1 LIKLRFRRFL
11 VVGVIATTLD
21 VTLFVL
27 LHKIGWSLI
36 LANVLALN
44 AAALIA
50 WPLHRL
56 FTLADDPFTRWIG
69 SPGVFGFMVVAAGL
83 VDIGVVCLFN
93 PNRELKAELLAK
105 IVAVVAAA
113 LVRAVSYRIVIFRT
127 IRREQDQPTKRPPSE
142 GQYRLSVIIPA
153 YREADRIKETIE
165 RIRKELGSKIDDDL
179 EIVVVDDG
187 SKDGTETEARSA
199 DQLIVLPQNEG
210 KGSALRN
217 GVAKAKGRVVAFTDA
232 DLAYTPAQILGL
244 LVQIENGYDWV
255 VGNRHH
261 ADTRTVTEAGF
272 IRGVGGRLV
281 NFATH
286 LLLLGQYRDT
296 QCGLKAFRSDVA
308 EALFTASTINGFAFD
323 VELFHL
329 AERWR
334 LSLSEI
340 PVEVEYSER
349 TTVRAIQDGFLL
361 LRDLIHVRR
370 LASRGTYTIDPDI
383 PKASKV

>member
-1 LIKLRFRRFL
+1 MKFRIQRFL
-11 VVGVIATTLD
+11 VVGIIATALD
-21 VTLFVL
+21 VSFFVF
-27 LHKIGWSLI
+27 LHQIGWSLV

-44 AAALIA
+44 AAALLA

-69 SPGVFGFMVVAAGL
+69 SPGVFGFMVVTAGL
-83 VDIGVVCLFN
+83 VDTGVVYIFN
-93 PNRELKAELLAK
+93 PDREVRAELLAK
-105 IVAVVAAA
+105 LIAVVAAA
-113 LVRAVSYRIVIFRT
+113 LVRAISYRIIIFRT
-127 IRREQDQPTKRPPSE
+127 IRREQDQPTNRPVAE
-142 GQYRLSVIIPA
+142 GDYRLTVIIPA
-153 YREADRIKETIE
+153 YREVDRIKNTIE
-165 RIRKELGSKIDDDL
+165 RIRSELGPKIDNDL
-179 EIVVVDDG
+179 EVIVVDDG
-187 SKDGTETEARSA
+187 SKDGTEEVAGLA
-199 DQLIVLPQNEG
+199 DQLIVLPRNQG

-217 GVAKAKGRVVAFTDA
+217 GVDKSNGRVVAFTDA
-232 DLAYTPAQILGL
+232 DLAYSPSQIFDL
-244 LVQIENGYDWV
+244 LVQVENGYDWV

-261 ADTRTVTEAGF
+261 VDTRTIVRAGF
-272 IRGVGGRLV
+272 IRGMGGRLV

-308 EALFTASTINGFAFD
+308 KSLFSSSTINGFAFD

-340 PVEVEYSER
+340 SVEVEHSER
-349 TTVRAIQDGFLL
+349 TTVRVVQDGFRL

-370 LASRGTYTIDPDI
+370 LASQGSYPVDPQL

>member
-1 LIKLRFRRFL
+1 MKFRIQRFL
-11 VVGVIATTLD
+11 VVGIIATTLD
-21 VTLFVL
+21 VSLFVF
-27 LHKIGWSLI
+27 LHQIGWSLV

-44 AAALIA
+44 AAALLA

-69 SPGVFGFMVVAAGL
+69 SPGVFGFMVVTAGL
-83 VDIGVVCLFN
+83 VDTGVVYIFN
-93 PNRELKAELLAK
+93 PDREVRAELLAK
-105 IVAVVAAA
+105 LIAVVAAA
-113 LVRAVSYRIVIFRT
+113 LVRAISYRIIIFRT
-127 IRREQDQPTKRPPSE
+127 IRREQDQPTNRPVAE
-142 GQYRLSVIIPA
+142 GDYRLTVIIPA
-153 YREADRIKETIE
+153 YREVDRIKNTIE
-165 RIRKELGSKIDDDL
+165 RIRSELGPKIDNDL
-179 EIVVVDDG
+179 EVIVVDDG
-187 SKDGTETEARSA
+187 SKDGTEEAAGLA
-199 DQLIVLPQNEG
+199 DQLIVLPRNQG

-217 GVAKAKGRVVAFTDA
+217 GVDKSNGRVVAFTDA
-232 DLAYTPAQILGL
+232 DLAYSPSQIFDL
-244 LVQIENGYDWV
+244 LVQVENGYDWV

-261 ADTRTVTEAGF
+261 VDTRTIVRAGF
-272 IRGVGGRLV
+272 IRGMGGRLV

-308 EALFTASTINGFAFD
+308 KSLFSSSTINGFAFD

-340 PVEVEYSER
+340 SVEVEHSER
-349 TTVRAIQDGFLL
+349 TTVRVVQDGFRL

-370 LASRGTYTIDPDI
+370 LASQGSYPVDPQL

>member
-1 LIKLRFRRFL
+1 MKFRFRRFL
-11 VVGVIATTLD
+11 VVGIIATTLD

-44 AAALIA
+44 AAALVA

-69 SPGVFGFMVVAAGL
+69 SPGVFGFMVVTAGL
-83 VDIGVVCLFN
+83 VDIGVIHLFS

-105 IVAVVAAA
+105 LIAVVAAA

-142 GQYRLSVIIPA
+142 GQYRLSVVIPA
-153 YREADRIKETIE
+153 YRESDRIRKTVE
-165 RIRKELGSKIDDDL
+165 RIRKELGSKIDNDL

-187 SKDGTETEARSA
+187 SKDGTEAEARSA
-199 DQLIVLPQNEG
+199 DQLIVLPENEG
-210 KGSALRN
+210 KGSALRK

-232 DLAYTPAQILGL
+232 DLAYSPAQIFDL
-244 LVQIENGYDWV
+244 LVQVENGYDWV

-261 ADTRTVTEAGF
+261 VDTRTIAKAGF

-308 EALFTASTINGFAFD
+308 KSLFTASTINGFAFD

-340 PVEVEYSER
+340 PVEVEHSER
-349 TTVRAIQDGFLL
+349 TTVRVVQDALLL

-370 LASRGTYTIDPDI
+370 LASRGSYTMDPDL
-383 PKASKV
+383 PKTSKV

>member
-1 LIKLRFRRFL
+1 MKFRIQRFL
-11 VVGVIATTLD
+11 VVGIIATALD
-21 VTLFVL
+21 VSFFVF
-27 LHKIGWSLI
+27 LHQIGWSLV

-44 AAALIA
+44 AAALLA

-69 SPGVFGFMVVAAGL
+69 SPGVFGFMVVTAGL
-83 VDIGVVCLFN
+83 VDTGVVYIFN
-93 PNRELKAELLAK
+93 PDREVRAELLAK
-105 IVAVVAAA
+105 LIAVVAAA
-113 LVRAVSYRIVIFRT
+113 LVRAISYRIIIFRT
-127 IRREQDQPTKRPPSE
+127 IRQEQDQPTNRPVAE
-142 GQYRLSVIIPA
+142 GDYRLTVVIPA
-153 YREADRIKETIE
+153 YREVDRIKNTIE
-165 RIRKELGSKIDDDL
+165 RIRSELGPKIDNDL
-179 EIVVVDDG
+179 EVIVVDDG
-187 SKDGTETEARSA
+187 SKDGTEEAAGLA
-199 DQLIVLPQNEG
+199 DQLIVLPRNQG

-217 GVAKAKGRVVAFTDA
+217 GVDKSNGRVVAFTDA
-232 DLAYTPAQILGL
+232 DLAYSPSQIFDL
-244 LVQIENGYDWV
+244 LVQVENGYDWV

-261 ADTRTVTEAGF
+261 VDTRTIVRAGF
-272 IRGVGGRLV
+272 IRGMGGRLV

-308 EALFTASTINGFAFD
+308 KSLFSSSTINGFAFD

-340 PVEVEYSER
+340 SVEVEHSER
-349 TTVRAIQDGFLL
+349 TTVRVVQDGFRL

-370 LASRGTYTIDPDI
+370 LASQGSYPVDPQL

>member
-1 LIKLRFRRFL
+1 MKFRIQRFL
-11 VVGVIATTLD
+11 VVGIIATALD
-21 VTLFVL
+21 VSLFVF
-27 LHKIGWSLI
+27 LHKIGWSLV

-44 AAALIA
+44 AAALLA

-69 SPGVFGFMVVAAGL
+69 SPGVFGFMVVTAGL
-83 VDIGVVCLFN
+83 VDTGVVCIFN
-93 PNRELKAELLAK
+93 PDREVRAELLAK
-105 IVAVVAAA
+105 LIAVVVAA
-113 LVRAVSYRIVIFRT
+113 LVRAISYRVIIFRT
-127 IRREQDQPTKRPPSE
+127 IRREQDRPTNRPAAE
-142 GQYRLSVIIPA
+142 GDYRLTVIIPA
-153 YREADRIKETIE
+153 YQEVDRIENTIE
-165 RIRKELGSKIDDDL
+165 RVRSELGPKIDNDL
-179 EIVVVDDG
+179 EVIVVDDG
-187 SKDGTETEARSA
+187 SKDGTEEAAGLA
-199 DQLIVLPQNEG
+199 DQLVVLPRNQG

-217 GVAKAKGRVVAFTDA
+217 GVGKSNGRIVAFTDA
-232 DLAYTPAQILGL
+232 DLAYSPSQIFDL
-244 LVQIENGYDWV
+244 LVQVENGYDWV

-261 ADTRTVTEAGF
+261 VGTRTIVKAGF
-272 IRGVGGRLV
+272 IRGIGGRLV

-308 EALFTASTINGFAFD
+308 KSLFSSSTINGFAFD

-340 PVEVEYSER
+340 PVEVEHSER
-349 TTVRAIQDGFLL
+349 TTVRVVQDGFRL

-370 LASRGTYTIDPDI
+370 LASQGSYPVDPQL

>member
-1 LIKLRFRRFL
+1 MKFRIQRFL
-11 VVGVIATTLD
+11 VVGIIATALD
-21 VTLFVL
+21 VSLFVF
-27 LHKIGWSLI
+27 LHQIGWSLV

-44 AAALIA
+44 AAALLA

-69 SPGVFGFMVVAAGL
+69 SPGVFGFMVVTAGL
-83 VDIGVVCLFN
+83 VDTGVVYIFS
-93 PNRELKAELLAK
+93 PDREVQAELLAK
-105 IVAVVAAA
+105 LIAVVAAA
-113 LVRAVSYRIVIFRT
+113 LVRAISYRIIIFRT
-127 IRREQDQPTKRPPSE
+127 IRREQDQPTNRPVAE
-142 GQYRLSVIIPA
+142 GDYRLTVIIPA
-153 YREADRIKETIE
+153 YREVDRIKNTIE
-165 RIRKELGSKIDDDL
+165 IIRSELGPKIDNDL
-179 EIVVVDDG
+179 EVIVVDDG
-187 SKDGTETEARSA
+187 SKDGTEEAAGLA
-199 DQLIVLPQNEG
+199 DQLIVLPRNQG

-217 GVAKAKGRVVAFTDA
+217 GVDKSNGRVVAFTDA
-232 DLAYTPAQILGL
+232 DLAYSPSQIFDL
-244 LVQIENGYDWV
+244 LVQVENGYDWV

-261 ADTRTVTEAGF
+261 TDTRTIVKAGF
-272 IRGVGGRLV
+272 IRGMGGRLV

-308 EALFTASTINGFAFD
+308 KSLFSSSAINGFAFD

-340 PVEVEYSER
+340 SVEVEHSER
-349 TTVRAIQDGFLL
+349 TTVRVVQDGFRL

-370 LASRGTYTIDPDI
+370 LASQGSYPVDPQL

>member
-1 LIKLRFRRFL
+1 MKFRIQRFF
-11 VVGVIATTLD
+11 VVGIIATALD
-21 VTLFVL
+21 VSFFVF
-27 LHKIGWSLI
+27 LHQIGWSLV

-44 AAALIA
+44 AAALLA

-69 SPGVFGFMVVAAGL
+69 SPGVFGFMVVTAGL
-83 VDIGVVCLFN
+83 VDTGVVYIFS
-93 PNRELKAELLAK
+93 PDREVQAELLAK
-105 IVAVVAAA
+105 LIAVVAAA
-113 LVRAVSYRIVIFRT
+113 LVRAISYRIIIFRT
-127 IRREQDQPTKRPPSE
+127 IRREQDQPTNRPVAE
-142 GQYRLSVIIPA
+142 GDYRLTVVIPA
-153 YREADRIKETIE
+153 YREVDRIKNTIE
-165 RIRKELGSKIDDDL
+165 RIRSELGPKIDNDL
-179 EIVVVDDG
+179 EVIVVDDG
-187 SKDGTETEARSA
+187 SKDGTEEAAGLA
-199 DQLIVLPQNEG
+199 DQLIVLPRNQG

-217 GVAKAKGRVVAFTDA
+217 GVDKSNGRVVAFTDA
-232 DLAYTPAQILGL
+232 DLAYSPSQIFDL
-244 LVQIENGYDWV
+244 LVQVENGYDWV

-261 ADTRTVTEAGF
+261 VDTRTIVRAGF
-272 IRGVGGRLV
+272 IRGMGGRLV

-308 EALFTASTINGFAFD
+308 KSLFSSSTINGFAFD

-340 PVEVEYSER
+340 SVEVEHSER
-349 TTVRAIQDGFLL
+349 TTVRVVQDGFRL

-370 LASRGTYTIDPDI
+370 LASQGSYPVDPQL

>member
-1 LIKLRFRRFL
+1 MKFRIQRFL
-11 VVGVIATTLD
+11 VVGIIATALD
-21 VTLFVL
+21 VSLFVF
-27 LHKIGWSLI
+27 LHQIGWSLV

-44 AAALIA
+44 AAALLA

-69 SPGVFGFMVVAAGL
+69 SPGVFGFMVVTAGL
-83 VDIGVVCLFN
+83 VDTGVVYIFS
-93 PNRELKAELLAK
+93 PDREVRAELLAK
-105 IVAVVAAA
+105 LIAVVAAA
-113 LVRAVSYRIVIFRT
+113 LVRAISYRIIIFRT
-127 IRREQDQPTKRPPSE
+127 IRREQDQPTNRPVAE
-142 GQYRLSVIIPA
+142 GDYRLTVVIPA
-153 YREADRIKETIE
+153 YREVDRIKNTIE
-165 RIRKELGSKIDDDL
+165 RIRSELGPKIDNDL
-179 EIVVVDDG
+179 EVIVVDDG
-187 SKDGTETEARSA
+187 SKDGTEEAAGLA
-199 DQLIVLPQNEG
+199 DQLIVLPRNQG

-217 GVAKAKGRVVAFTDA
+217 GVDKSNGRVVAFTDA
-232 DLAYTPAQILGL
+232 DLAYSPSQIFDL
-244 LVQIENGYDWV
+244 LVQVENGYDWV

-261 ADTRTVTEAGF
+261 VDTRTIVRAGF
-272 IRGVGGRLV
+272 IRGMGGRLV

-308 EALFTASTINGFAFD
+308 KSLFSSSTINGFAFD

-340 PVEVEYSER
+340 SVEVEHSER
-349 TTVRAIQDGFLL
+349 TTVRVVQDGFRL

-370 LASRGTYTIDPDI
+370 LASQGSYPVDPQL

>member
-1 LIKLRFRRFL
+1 MKFRIQRFL
-11 VVGVIATTLD
+11 VVGIIATALD
-21 VTLFVL
+21 VSLFVF
-27 LHKIGWSLI
+27 LHQIGWSLV

-44 AAALIA
+44 AAALLA

-69 SPGVFGFMVVAAGL
+69 SPGVFGFMVVTAGL
-83 VDIGVVCLFN
+83 VDTGVVYIFS
-93 PNRELKAELLAK
+93 PDREVQAELLAK
-105 IVAVVAAA
+105 LIAVVAAA
-113 LVRAVSYRIVIFRT
+113 MVRAISYRIIIFRT
-127 IRREQDQPTKRPPSE
+127 IRREQDQPTNRPVAE
-142 GQYRLSVIIPA
+142 GDYRLTVIIPA
-153 YREADRIKETIE
+153 YREVDRIKNTIE
-165 RIRKELGSKIDDDL
+165 RIRSELGPKIDNDL
-179 EIVVVDDG
+179 EVIVVDDG
-187 SKDGTETEARSA
+187 SKDGTEEAAGLA
-199 DQLIVLPQNEG
+199 DQLIVLPRNQG

-217 GVAKAKGRVVAFTDA
+217 GVDKSNGRVVAFTDA
-232 DLAYTPAQILGL
+232 DLAYSPSQIFDL
-244 LVQIENGYDWV
+244 LVQVENGYDWV

-261 ADTRTVTEAGF
+261 TDTRTIVKAGF
-272 IRGVGGRLV
+272 IRGMGGRLV

-308 EALFTASTINGFAFD
+308 KSLFSSSTINGFAFD

-340 PVEVEYSER
+340 SVEVEHSER
-349 TTVRAIQDGFLL
+349 TTVRVVQDGFRL

-370 LASRGTYTIDPDI
+370 LASQGSYPVDPQL

>member
-1 LIKLRFRRFL
+1 MKFRIQRFL
-11 VVGVIATTLD
+11 VVGIIATALD
-21 VTLFVL
+21 VSLFVF
-27 LHKIGWSLI
+27 LHQIGWPLV

-44 AAALIA
+44 AAALLA

-69 SPGVFGFMVVAAGL
+69 SPGVFGFMVVTAGL
-83 VDIGVVCLFN
+83 VDTGVVYIFN
-93 PNRELKAELLAK
+93 PDREVRAELLAK
-105 IVAVVAAA
+105 LIAVVAAA
-113 LVRAVSYRIVIFRT
+113 LVRAISYRIIIFRT
-127 IRREQDQPTKRPPSE
+127 IRREQDQPTNRPVAE
-142 GQYRLSVIIPA
+142 GDYRLTVVIPA
-153 YREADRIKETIE
+153 YREVDRIKNTIE
-165 RIRKELGSKIDDDL
+165 RIRSELGPKIDNDL
-179 EIVVVDDG
+179 EVIVVDDG
-187 SKDGTETEARSA
+187 SKDGTEEAAGLA
-199 DQLIVLPQNEG
+199 DQLIVLPRNQG

-217 GVAKAKGRVVAFTDA
+217 GVDKSNGRAVAFTDA
-232 DLAYTPAQILGL
+232 DLAYSPSQIFDL
-244 LVQIENGYDWV
+244 LVQVENGYDWV

-261 ADTRTVTEAGF
+261 ADTRTIVKAGF
-272 IRGVGGRLV
+272 IRGMGGRLV

-308 EALFTASTINGFAFD
+308 KSLFSSSTINGFAFD

-340 PVEVEYSER
+340 SVEVEHSER
-349 TTVRAIQDGFLL
+349 TTVRVVQDGFRL

-370 LASRGTYTIDPDI
+370 LASQGSYPVDPQL

>member
-1 LIKLRFRRFL
+1 MKFRIQRFL
-11 VVGVIATTLD
+11 VVGIIATTLD
-21 VTLFVL
+21 VSLFVF
-27 LHKIGWSLI
+27 LHQIGWSLV

-44 AAALIA
+44 AAALLA

-69 SPGVFGFMVVAAGL
+69 SPGVFGFMVVTAGL
-83 VDIGVVCLFN
+83 VDTGVVYIFN
-93 PNRELKAELLAK
+93 PDREVRAELLAK
-105 IVAVVAAA
+105 LIAVVAAA
-113 LVRAVSYRIVIFRT
+113 LVRAISYRIIIFRT
-127 IRREQDQPTKRPPSE
+127 IRREQDQPTNRPVAE
-142 GQYRLSVIIPA
+142 GDYRLTVVIPA
-153 YREADRIKETIE
+153 YREVDRIKNTIE
-165 RIRKELGSKIDDDL
+165 RIRSELGPKIDNDL
-179 EIVVVDDG
+179 EVIVVDDG
-187 SKDGTETEARSA
+187 SKDGTEEVAGLA
-199 DQLIVLPQNEG
+199 DQLIVLPRNQG

-217 GVAKAKGRVVAFTDA
+217 GVDKSNGRAVAFTDA
-232 DLAYTPAQILGL
+232 DLAYSPSQIFDL
-244 LVQIENGYDWV
+244 LVQVENGYDWV

-261 ADTRTVTEAGF
+261 VDTRTIVRAGF
-272 IRGVGGRLV
+272 IRGMGGRLV

-308 EALFTASTINGFAFD
+308 KSLFSSSTINGFAFD

-340 PVEVEYSER
+340 SVEVEHSER
-349 TTVRAIQDGFLL
+349 TTVRVVQDGFRL

-370 LASRGTYTIDPDI
+370 LASQGSYPVDPQL

>member
-1 LIKLRFRRFL
+1 MKFRIQRFL
-11 VVGVIATTLD
+11 VVGIIATALD
-21 VTLFVL
+21 VSFFVF
-27 LHKIGWSLI
+27 LHQIGWSLV

-44 AAALIA
+44 AAALLA

-69 SPGVFGFMVVAAGL
+69 SPGVFGFMVVTAGL
-83 VDIGVVCLFN
+83 VDTGVVYIFN
-93 PNRELKAELLAK
+93 PDREVRAELLAK
-105 IVAVVAAA
+105 LIAVVAAA
-113 LVRAVSYRIVIFRT
+113 LVRAISYRIIIFRT
-127 IRREQDQPTKRPPSE
+127 IRREQDQPTNRPVAE
-142 GQYRLSVIIPA
+142 GDYRLTVVIPA
-153 YREADRIKETIE
+153 YREVDRIKNTIE
-165 RIRKELGSKIDDDL
+165 RIRSELGPKIDNDL
-179 EIVVVDDG
+179 EVIVVDDG
-187 SKDGTETEARSA
+187 SKDGTEEAAGLA
-199 DQLIVLPQNEG
+199 DQLIVLPRNQG

-217 GVAKAKGRVVAFTDA
+217 GVDKSNGRVVAFTDA
-232 DLAYTPAQILGL
+232 DLAYSPSQIFDL
-244 LVQIENGYDWV
+244 LVQVENGYDWV

-261 ADTRTVTEAGF
+261 VDTRTIVRAGF
-272 IRGVGGRLV
+272 IRGMGGRLV

-308 EALFTASTINGFAFD
+308 KSLFSSSTINGFAFD

-340 PVEVEYSER
+340 SVEVEHSER
-349 TTVRAIQDGFLL
+349 TTVRVVQDGFRL

-370 LASRGTYTIDPDI
+370 LASQGSYPVDPQL

>member
-1 LIKLRFRRFL
+1 MKFRIQRFL
-11 VVGVIATTLD
+11 VVGIIATALD
-21 VTLFVL
+21 VSFFVF
-27 LHKIGWSLI
+27 LHQIGWSLV

-44 AAALIA
+44 AAALLA

-69 SPGVFGFMVVAAGL
+69 SPGVFGFMVVTAGL
-83 VDIGVVCLFN
+83 VDTGVVYIFN
-93 PNRELKAELLAK
+93 PDREVRAELLAK
-105 IVAVVAAA
+105 LIAVVAAA
-113 LVRAVSYRIVIFRT
+113 LVRAISYRIIIFRT
-127 IRREQDQPTKRPPSE
+127 IRREQDQPTNRPVAE
-142 GQYRLSVIIPA
+142 GDYRLTVIIPA
-153 YREADRIKETIE
+153 YREVDRIKNTIE
-165 RIRKELGSKIDDDL
+165 RIRSELGSKVDNDL
-179 EIVVVDDG
+179 EVIVVDDG
-187 SKDGTETEARSA
+187 SKDGTAEAAGLA
-199 DQLIVLPQNEG
+199 DQLIVLPGNQG
-210 KGSALRN
+210 KGSALRK
-217 GVAKAKGRVVAFTDA
+217 GVDKSNGRVVAFTDA
-232 DLAYTPAQILGL
+232 DLAYSPSQIFNL
-244 LVQIENGYDWV
+244 LVEVENGYDWV

-261 ADTRTVTEAGF
+261 ADTRTIVKAGV
-272 IRGVGGRLV
+272 IRGMGGRLV

-308 EALFTASTINGFAFD
+308 KSLFSSSTINGFAFD

-340 PVEVEYSER
+340 SVEVEHSER
-349 TTVRAIQDGFLL
+349 TTVRVFQDGFRL

-370 LASRGTYTIDPDI
+370 LASQGIYPVDPQL

>member
-1 LIKLRFRRFL
+1 MKFRIQRFL
-11 VVGVIATTLD
+11 VVGIIATALD
-21 VTLFVL
+21 VSFFVF
-27 LHKIGWSLI
+27 LHQIGWSLV

-44 AAALIA
+44 AAALLA

-69 SPGVFGFMVVAAGL
+69 SPGVFGFMVVTAGL
-83 VDIGVVCLFN
+83 VDTGVVCIFN
-93 PNRELKAELLAK
+93 PDREVRAELLAK
-105 IVAVVAAA
+105 LIAVVAAA
-113 LVRAVSYRIVIFRT
+113 LVRAISYRIIIFRT
-127 IRREQDQPTKRPPSE
+127 IRREQDQPTNRPVAE
-142 GQYRLSVIIPA
+142 GDYRLTVVIPA
-153 YREADRIKETIE
+153 YREVDRIKNTIE
-165 RIRKELGSKIDDDL
+165 RIRSELGPKIDNDL
-179 EIVVVDDG
+179 EVIVVDDG
-187 SKDGTETEARSA
+187 SKDGTEEAAGLA
-199 DQLIVLPQNEG
+199 DQLIVLPRNQG

-217 GVAKAKGRVVAFTDA
+217 GVDKSNGRVVAFTDA
-232 DLAYTPAQILGL
+232 DLAYSPSQIFDL
-244 LVQIENGYDWV
+244 LVQVENGYDWV

-261 ADTRTVTEAGF
+261 VDTRTIVRAGF
-272 IRGVGGRLV
+272 IRGMGGRLV

-308 EALFTASTINGFAFD
+308 KSLFSSSTINGFAFD

-340 PVEVEYSER
+340 SVEVEHSER
-349 TTVRAIQDGFLL
+349 TTVRVVQDGFRL

-370 LASRGTYTIDPDI
+370 LASQGSYPVDPQL

>member
-1 LIKLRFRRFL
+1 MKFRIQRFL
-11 VVGVIATTLD
+11 VVGIIATALD
-21 VTLFVL
+21 VSFFVF
-27 LHKIGWSLI
+27 LHQIGWSLV

-44 AAALIA
+44 AAALLA

-69 SPGVFGFMVVAAGL
+69 SPGVFGFMVVTAGL
-83 VDIGVVCLFN
+83 VDTGVVYIFN
-93 PNRELKAELLAK
+93 PDREVRAELLAK
-105 IVAVVAAA
+105 LIAVVAAA
-113 LVRAVSYRIVIFRT
+113 LVRAISYRIIIFRT
-127 IRREQDQPTKRPPSE
+127 IRREQDQPTNRPVAE
-142 GQYRLSVIIPA
+142 GDYRLTVIIPA
-153 YREADRIKETIE
+153 YREVDRIKNTIE
-165 RIRKELGSKIDDDL
+165 RIRSELGPKIDNDL
-179 EIVVVDDG
+179 EVIVVDDG
-187 SKDGTETEARSA
+187 SKDGTEEAAGLA
-199 DQLIVLPQNEG
+199 DQLIVLPRNQG

-217 GVAKAKGRVVAFTDA
+217 GVDKSNGRVVAFTDA
-232 DLAYTPAQILGL
+232 DLAYSPSQIFDL
-244 LVQIENGYDWV
+244 LVQVENGYDWV

-261 ADTRTVTEAGF
+261 VDTRTIVRAGF
-272 IRGVGGRLV
+272 IRGMGGRLV

-308 EALFTASTINGFAFD
+308 KSLFSSSTINGFAFD

-340 PVEVEYSER
+340 SVEVEHSER
-349 TTVRAIQDGFLL
+349 TTVRVVQDGFRL

-370 LASRGTYTIDPDI
+370 LASQGSYPVDPQL

>member
-1 LIKLRFRRFL
+1 MKFRIQRFL
-11 VVGVIATTLD
+11 VVGIIATALD
-21 VTLFVL
+21 VSFFVF
-27 LHKIGWSLI
+27 LHQIGWSLV

-44 AAALIA
+44 AAALLA

-69 SPGVFGFMVVAAGL
+69 SPGVFGFMVVTAGL
-83 VDIGVVCLFN
+83 VDTGVVYIFN
-93 PNRELKAELLAK
+93 PGREVRAELLAK
-105 IVAVVAAA
+105 LIAVVAAA
-113 LVRAVSYRIVIFRT
+113 LVRAISYRIIIFRT
-127 IRREQDQPTKRPPSE
+127 IRREQDQPTNRPVAE
-142 GQYRLSVIIPA
+142 GDYRLTVVIPA
-153 YREADRIKETIE
+153 YREVDRIKNTIE
-165 RIRKELGSKIDDDL
+165 RIRSELGSKIDNDL
-179 EIVVVDDG
+179 EVIVVDDG
-187 SKDGTETEARSA
+187 SKDGTAEAAGLA
-199 DQLIVLPQNEG
+199 DQLIVLPGNQG
-210 KGSALRN
+210 KGSALRK
-217 GVAKAKGRVVAFTDA
+217 GVDKSNGRVVAFTDA
-232 DLAYTPAQILGL
+232 DLAYSPSQIFNL
-244 LVQIENGYDWV
+244 LVEVENGYDWV

-261 ADTRTVTEAGF
+261 ADTRTIVKAGV
-272 IRGVGGRLV
+272 IRGMGGRLV

-308 EALFTASTINGFAFD
+308 KSLFSSSTINGFAFD

-340 PVEVEYSER
+340 SVEVEHSER
-349 TTVRAIQDGFLL
+349 TTVRVVQDGFRL

-370 LASRGTYTIDPDI
+370 LASQGIYPVDPQL

>member
-1 LIKLRFRRFL
+1 MKFRIQRFL
-11 VVGVIATTLD
+11 VVGIIATALD
-21 VTLFVL
+21 VSLFVF
-27 LHKIGWSLI
+27 LHQIGWSLV

-44 AAALIA
+44 AAALLA

-83 VDIGVVCLFN
+83 VDTGVVCVFN
-93 PNRELKAELLAK
+93 PDREVQAELLAK
-105 IVAVVAAA
+105 LIAVVAAA
-113 LVRAVSYRIVIFRT
+113 LVRAISYRIIIFRT
-127 IRREQDQPTKRPPSE
+127 IRREQDQPTNRPVAE
-142 GQYRLSVIIPA
+142 GDYRLTVIIPA
-153 YREADRIKETIE
+153 YREVDRIKNTIE
-165 RIRKELGSKIDDDL
+165 RIRSELGPKIDNDL
-179 EIVVVDDG
+179 EVIVVDDG
-187 SKDGTETEARSA
+187 SKDGTEEAAGLA
-199 DQLIVLPQNEG
+199 DQLIVLPRNQG

-217 GVAKAKGRVVAFTDA
+217 GVDKSNGRAVAFTDA
-232 DLAYTPAQILGL
+232 DLAYSPSQIFDL
-244 LVQIENGYDWV
+244 LVQVENGYDWV

-261 ADTRTVTEAGF
+261 ADTRTIVRAGF
-272 IRGVGGRLV
+272 IRGMGGRLV
-281 NFATH
+281 NLATH

-308 EALFTASTINGFAFD
+308 KSLFSSSTINGFAFD

-340 PVEVEYSER
+340 SVEVEHSER
-349 TTVRAIQDGFLL
+349 TTVRVVQDGFRL

-370 LASRGTYTIDPDI
+370 LASQGFYPVDPQL

>member
-1 LIKLRFRRFL
+1 MKFRIQRFL
-11 VVGVIATTLD
+11 VVGIIATALD
-21 VTLFVL
+21 VSFFVF
-27 LHKIGWSLI
+27 LHQIGWSLV

-44 AAALIA
+44 AAALLA

-69 SPGVFGFMVVAAGL
+69 SPGVFGFMVVTAGL
-83 VDIGVVCLFN
+83 VDTGVVYIFN
-93 PNRELKAELLAK
+93 PDREVRAELLAK
-105 IVAVVAAA
+105 LIAVVAAA
-113 LVRAVSYRIVIFRT
+113 LVRAISYRIIIFRT
-127 IRREQDQPTKRPPSE
+127 IRREQDQPTNRPVAE
-142 GQYRLSVIIPA
+142 GDYRLTVVIPA
-153 YREADRIKETIE
+153 YREVDRIKNTIE
-165 RIRKELGSKIDDDL
+165 RIRSELGPKIDNDL
-179 EIVVVDDG
+179 EVIVVDDG
-187 SKDGTETEARSA
+187 SKDGTEEVAGLA
-199 DQLIVLPQNEG
+199 DQLIVLPRNQG

-217 GVAKAKGRVVAFTDA
+217 GVDKSNGRAVAFTDA
-232 DLAYTPAQILGL
+232 DLAYSPSQIFDL
-244 LVQIENGYDWV
+244 LVQVENGYDWV

-261 ADTRTVTEAGF
+261 VDTRTIVRAGF
-272 IRGVGGRLV
+272 IRGMGGRLV

-308 EALFTASTINGFAFD
+308 KSLFSSSTINGFAFD

-340 PVEVEYSER
+340 SVEVEHSER
-349 TTVRAIQDGFLL
+349 TTVRVVQDGFRL

-370 LASRGTYTIDPDI
+370 LASQGSYPVDPQL

>member
-1 LIKLRFRRFL
+1 MKFRIQRFL
-11 VVGVIATTLD
+11 VVGIIATALD
-21 VTLFVL
+21 VSFFVF
-27 LHKIGWSLI
+27 LHQIGWSLV

-44 AAALIA
+44 AAALLA

-69 SPGVFGFMVVAAGL
+69 SPGVFGFMVVTAGL
-83 VDIGVVCLFN
+83 VDTGVVYIFN
-93 PNRELKAELLAK
+93 PGREAQAELLAK
-105 IVAVVAAA
+105 LIAVVAAA
-113 LVRAVSYRIVIFRT
+113 LVRAISYRIIIFRT
-127 IRREQDQPTKRPPSE
+127 IRREQDQPTNRPVAE
-142 GQYRLSVIIPA
+142 GDYRLTVVIPA
-153 YREADRIKETIE
+153 YREVDRIKNTIE
-165 RIRKELGSKIDDDL
+165 RIRSELGPKIDNDL
-179 EIVVVDDG
+179 EVIVVDDG
-187 SKDGTETEARSA
+187 SKDGTEEAAGLA
-199 DQLIVLPQNEG
+199 DQLIVLPRNQG

-217 GVAKAKGRVVAFTDA
+217 GVDKSNGRVVAFTDA
-232 DLAYTPAQILGL
+232 DLAYSPSQIFDL
-244 LVQIENGYDWV
+244 LVQVENGYDWV

-261 ADTRTVTEAGF
+261 VDTRTIVRAGF
-272 IRGVGGRLV
+272 IRGMGGRLV

-308 EALFTASTINGFAFD
+308 KSLFSSSTINGFAFD

-340 PVEVEYSER
+340 SVEVEHSER
-349 TTVRAIQDGFLL
+349 TTVRVVQDGFRL

-370 LASRGTYTIDPDI
+370 LASQGSYPVDPQL

>member
-1 LIKLRFRRFL
+1 MKFRIQRFL
-11 VVGVIATTLD
+11 VVGIIATALD
-21 VTLFVL
+21 VSFFVF
-27 LHKIGWSLI
+27 LHQIGWSLV

-44 AAALIA
+44 AAALLA

-69 SPGVFGFMVVAAGL
+69 SPGVFGFMVVTAGL
-83 VDIGVVCLFN
+83 VDTGVVYIFN
-93 PNRELKAELLAK
+93 PDREAQAELLAK
-105 IVAVVAAA
+105 LIAVVAAA
-113 LVRAVSYRIVIFRT
+113 LVRAISYRIIIFRT
-127 IRREQDQPTKRPPSE
+127 IRREQDQPTNRPVAE
-142 GQYRLSVIIPA
+142 GDYRLTVVIPA
-153 YREADRIKETIE
+153 YREVDRIKNTIE
-165 RIRKELGSKIDDDL
+165 RIRSELGPKIDNDL
-179 EIVVVDDG
+179 EVIVVDDG
-187 SKDGTETEARSA
+187 SKDGTEEAAGLA
-199 DQLIVLPQNEG
+199 DQLIVLPRNQG

-217 GVAKAKGRVVAFTDA
+217 GVDKSNGRVVAFTDA
-232 DLAYTPAQILGL
+232 DLAYSPSQIFDL
-244 LVQIENGYDWV
+244 LVQVENGYDWV

-261 ADTRTVTEAGF
+261 VDTRTIVRAGF
-272 IRGVGGRLV
+272 IRGMGGRLV

-308 EALFTASTINGFAFD
+308 KSLFSSSTINGFAFD

-340 PVEVEYSER
+340 SVEVEHSER
-349 TTVRAIQDGFLL
+349 TTVRVVQDGFRL

-370 LASRGTYTIDPDI
+370 LASQGSYPVDPQL